1 MKNSALR
8 GFNIRFVEDLV
19 NAVKD
24 KKKLTEIVYRM
35 RKSSDCILNCNSM
48 MKEKIIPYQSS
59 SKLVFIILGIVL
71 MLWSVVFS
79 IFLIAQGAWPVSIFL
94 GAEYLVIVFLIQKY
108 FKAKNINDQVDI
120 NEKKISIKKFKG
132 DKLFYSSEFSTYW
145 SKVFFTKQK
154 NKSKLLIRESDKETE
169 VASFLHADL
178 KETLYEKIK
187 KNISS
192 YS

>member
-1 MKNSALR
+1 
-8 GFNIRFVEDLV
+8 
-19 NAVKD
+19 
-24 KKKLTEIVYRM
+24 
-35 RKSSDCILNCNSM
+35 M

-154 NKSKLLIRESDKETE
+154 NKSKLLIRESDKETD
-169 VASFLHADL
+169 VASFLHAEL
-178 KETLYEKIK
+178 KESLYNRITKQMSLFRK
-187 KNISS
+187 
-192 YS
+192 

>member
-1 MKNSALR
+1 
-8 GFNIRFVEDLV
+8 
-19 NAVKD
+19 
-24 KKKLTEIVYRM
+24 
-35 RKSSDCILNCNSM
+35 M

-132 DKLFYSSEFSTYW
+132 DKLFYSSKFNTYW
-145 SKVFFTKQK
+145 SKVFYTKQK
-154 NKSKLLIRESDKETE
+154 NKSKLSIRESDKETE
-169 VASFLHADL
+169 VASFLHAEL
-178 KETLYEKIK
+178 KESLYNRITNQIILFRK
-187 KNISS
+187 
-192 YS
+192 

>member
-1 MKNSALR
+1 
-8 GFNIRFVEDLV
+8 
-19 NAVKD
+19 
-24 KKKLTEIVYRM
+24 
-35 RKSSDCILNCNSM
+35 M

-108 FKAKNINDQVDI
+108 FKEKNINDQISI
-120 NEKKISIKKFKG
+120 NEKEISIKKFKG
-132 DKLFYSSEFSTYW
+132 DKLLYSSKFSTYW

-154 NKSKLLIRESDKETE
+154 NKSKLSIRESDKETE
-169 VASFLHADL
+169 VASFLHAEL
-178 KETLYEKIK
+178 KESLYNRITNQIFLFRK
-187 KNISS
+187 
-192 YS
+192 